1 MLKRHFKFFL
11 KLKMELSWEGG
22 LLLCREID
30 CSKSRDRHRCW
41 DSAWQKCKLLLQPR
55 LRVSQ

>member
-30 CSKSRDRHRCW
+30 CSKSRDRHRC
-41 DSAWQKCKLLLQPR
+41 
-55 LRVSQ
+55 